1 MEKFFFSG
9 SHSCKLDDKNRFVLP
24 QAMRFGLVEAGK
36 LEFTL
41 GLGVN
46 GCLSIYRKSDMESL
60 VEKFSPHAH
69 TPSLRKF
76 FTLFF
81 SSLHTTTC
89 DKLGRI
95 LLPPLLKQ
103 AAKIESEIVVAGV
116 LDRIEIWSQ
125 ESYSN
130 QVLSFMNGSSDE
142 LAALSEEAFSLLD
155 SGNKHSENASDTELV
170 AERPHA

>member
-9 SHSCKLDDKNRFVLP
+9 SHLSKLDEKNRFVLP
-24 QAMRFGLVEAGK
+24 QAMRYGLIEAGK

-46 GCLSIYRKSDMESL
+46 GCLSIYRRSEIEEI
-60 VEKFSPHAH
+60 VQKFSPHAH

-81 SSLHTTTC
+81 SSLHTMSC
-89 DKLGRI
+89 DKLGRV

-103 AAKIESEIVVAGV
+103 AANIQTEIVIAGV

-125 ESYSN
+125 ESFN
-130 QVLSFMNGSSDE
+130 ATLSDYMSGNNDE
-142 LAALSEEAFSLLD
+142 IAALSCEAFSLL
-155 SGNKHSENASDTELV
+155 SPQQNEIKNEIKEHVWPAS
-170 AERPHA
+170 

>member
-9 SHSCKLDDKNRFVLP
+9 SHSCKLDEKNRFVLP

-60 VEKFSPHAH
+60 VEKFSPHVH

-81 SSLHTTTC
+81 SSLHTITC
-89 DKLGRI
+89 DKLGRV

-125 ESYSN
+125 ESYSS
-130 QVLSFMNGSSDE
+130 QVLSFMDGSSDE
-142 LAALSEEAFSLLD
+142 LAALSQEAFSLLD
-155 SGNKHSENASDTELV
+155 PTPRQSENADSAGLD
-170 AERPHA
+170 AQRPYA